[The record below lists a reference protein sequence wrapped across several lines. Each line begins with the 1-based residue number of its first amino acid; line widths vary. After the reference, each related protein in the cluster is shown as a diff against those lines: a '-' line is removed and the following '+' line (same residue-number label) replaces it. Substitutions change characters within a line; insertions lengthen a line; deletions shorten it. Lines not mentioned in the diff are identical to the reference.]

1 MSRTASIDYGSVTK
15 VGFLASAALLIVGAL
30 GSMALAGAS
39 GVPAWEKTLF
49 FDAEVIGTLGMVLIP
64 ITFGIV
70 LPLVD

>member
-1 MSRTASIDYGSVTK
+1 MSQTASIDYGSVTK
-15 VGFLASAALLIVGAL
+15 VGFLASAALLIVGVI
-30 GSMALAGAS
+30 GSIALADAS
-39 GVPAWEKTLF
+39 GVPAWERTLF